1 MQALRDNDEEKFI
14 GAYVKEPIV
23 GKYDWIYDLDL
34 TSLYPSI
41 IMTLNISPET
51 KIGKIQNWD
60 AERWIKGEDVGT
72 YTIVGKDD
80 TYEYTKE
87 ELAEVIRD
95 SNLGVAANGVL
106 YNQDKPGFIKDLSKI
121 LADNKINIATFHLG
135 RLSSGGE
142 AIAIIST
149 DNKIENSVIESIKK
163 IPLVIQA
170 KYIQFKDKENE

>member
-1 MQALRDNDEEKFI
+1 MTKKIFN
-14 GAYVKEPIV
+14 EP
-23 GKYDWIYDLDL
+23 
-34 TSLYPSI
+34 T
-41 IMTLNISPET
+41 
-51 KIGKIQNWD
+51 
-60 AERWIKGEDVGT
+60 
-72 YTIVGKDD
+72 
-80 TYEYTKE
+80 
-87 ELAEVIRD
+87 
-95 SNLGVAANGVL
+95 AAA
-106 YNQDKPGFIKDLSKI
+106 